1 MFALKFQAGEIALFI
16 PWRGCQPSVRR
27 IQRAAAGRSVM
38 ASRAAPAAS
47 AIIPGYAPHVFSNI
61 ARGVS
66 LFRKL
71 VRENVELV
79 NLRRFGKQI
88 TGLRFFH

>member
-1 MFALKFQAGEIALFI
+1 LKWVAGAGWFRYGEASVLFAEPIAVALEH
-16 PWRGCQPSVRR
+16 VR
-27 IQRAAAGRSVM
+27 
-38 ASRAAPAAS
+38 
-47 AIIPGYAPHVFSNI
+47 IIPRHLRPMSSAMI

-71 VRENVELV
+71 VCENVELV

-88 TGLRFFH
+88 TCVRFFH